1 MTHND
6 VEVVPVDAKP
16 GIFPFWR
23 AEDLNRDFH
32 FSEKIL
38 LFLEEFNARL
48 DAPSLKE
55 ELRRD
60 YFLDETAADE
70 LIGHLKRQREATG
83 TDLPHRH
90 HLLIEHF
97 DDPLNTSDR
106 KQVILHTLWGGRI
119 NRPFGLAL
127 QAAWE
132 EKYHY
137 HLEIIENNDCILLM
151 LPHEFSA
158 AELFTLVT
166 PENIERLLR
175 RTLETSGF
183 FGAKFRE
190 NAGRALLLPRADFKR
205 RLPLWLNRLRAKK
218 LMDAVL
224 PYPDF
229 PILLETWRTCLQDE
243 FDLDHL
249 KRLLDEVRSGRIRIT
264 EATTTAASP
273 FCRRPDLEAD
283 QHLHVRGRHA
293 RLGKGLPSEP
303 GAHQGGALFQPAQA
317 AHPRGA

>member
-1 MTHND
+1 M
-6 VEVVPVDAKP
+6 
-16 GIFPFWR
+16 
-23 AEDLNRDFH
+23 NRDFH

-60 YFLDETAADE
+60 YFLDEAAADE

-97 DDPLNTSDR
+97 DDPLNTSDS

-137 HLEIIENNDCILLM
+137 HLEIFVEQRLH
-151 LPHEFSA
+151 PA
-158 AELFTLVT
+158 ACCPTTFPPGSSLRLVT

-183 FGAKFRE
+183 FGAQFRE
-190 NAGRALLLPRADFKR
+190 NAGRALLLPRADFKTAPAPLAEPAPGEEAPGCGPA
-205 RLPLWLNRLRAKK
+205 LPRFSHPPGDLAH
-218 LMDAVL
+218 L
-224 PYPDF
+224 PA
-229 PILLETWRTCLQDE
+229 
-243 FDLDHL
+243 
-249 KRLLDEVRSGRIRIT
+249 G
-264 EATTTAASP
+264 
-273 FCRRPDLEAD
+273 
-283 QHLHVRGRHA
+283 
-293 RLGKGLPSEP
+293 
-303 GAHQGGALFQPAQA
+303 
-317 AHPRGA
+317 

>member
-1 MTHND
+1 M
-6 VEVVPVDAKP
+6 
-16 GIFPFWR
+16 
-23 AEDLNRDFH
+23 
-32 FSEKIL
+32 
-38 LFLEEFNARL
+38 LFLEEVNGRL

-83 TDLPHRH
+83 TDLPHRR

-97 DDPLNTSDR
+97 DDPLNTADR

-132 EKYHY
+132 EKYSY
-137 HLEIIENNDCILLM
+137 HLEIFVNNDCLLLL
-151 LPHEFSA
+151 LPHDFSA
-158 AELFTLVT
+158 GELLALVT

-183 FGAKFRE
+183 FGARFRE

-205 RLPLWLNRLRAKK
+205 RLPLWLEPAPGEEAHGRGPP
-218 LMDAVL
+218 L
-224 PYPDF
+224 PRFSHPPGDVA
-229 PILLETWRTCLQDE
+229 
-243 FDLDHL
+243 HL
-249 KRLLDEVRSGRIRIT
+249 
-264 EATTTAASP
+264 P
-273 FCRRPDLEAD
+273 
-283 QHLHVRGRHA
+283 
-293 RLGKGLPSEP
+293 P
-303 GAHQGGALFQPAQA
+303 G
-317 AHPRGA
+317 